1 MMAYGPSARAGSV
14 AAQVLPS
21 DPVRM
26 IMRSPVATADCGV
39 TLREAAE
46 QLASDEIGA
55 LLVIGEGT
63 LGILSER
70 DVICA
75 VAVGGD
81 LDDIQAGDALNP
93 EVVWGDPQMP
103 IHLAGLLML
112 DSGIRHLPIG
122 DGRLAVG
129 MVSMRD
135 VLGVCVGA

>member
-1 MMAYGPSARAGSV
+1 MMAYGPSARGGTMAT
-14 AAQVLPS
+14 QVLPS

-26 IMRSPVATADCGV
+26 IMRSPVATADTAV

-70 DVICA
+70 DVIAA
-75 VAVGGD
+75 VAGGGD
-81 LDDIQAGDALNP
+81 LDLIQAGDALNP
-93 EVVWGDPQMP
+93 EVVWGDPQ
-103 IHLAGLLML
+103 LSVQRAGQLML

-129 MVSMRD
+129 MISMRD
-135 VLGVCVGA
+135 VLGVMVAG

>member
-1 MMAYGPSARAGSV
+1 MMAYGSAAFGGSV

-26 IMRSPVATADCGV
+26 IMRSPVATADTAV

-70 DVICA
+70 DVIAA
-75 VAVGGD
+75 VAGGGD
-81 LDDIQAGDALNP
+81 LDEIQAGDALNP
-93 EVVWGDPQMP
+93 EVVWGDP
-103 IHLAGLLML
+103 HLSIRNAGQLML

-129 MVSMRD
+129 MISMRD
-135 VLGVCVGA
+135 VLGVLVAG

>member
-1 MMAYGPSARAGSV
+1 MMAYGPSMRGGSV

-26 IMRSPVATADCGV
+26 IMRSPIATADAGN

-63 LGILSER
+63 LGMLSER
-70 DVICA
+70 DVLSA
-75 VAVGGD
+75 VAAGGD

-93 EVVWGDPQMP
+93 EVVWGDPQLP
-103 IHLAGLLML
+103 IREAGQLML

-135 VLGVCVGA
+135 VLGVLVG